1 MVTFS
6 ELDANIEQNLTQKTT
21 KVKKVEVF
29 PPELFIPTRQ
39 PKNILIPSNI
49 PSTISLSI
57 KNLNNRPQN
66 SFNRYK
72 QINRMGMKFT

>member
-21 KVKKVEVF
+21 KVKKVEFF